1 MLESIKKFDPD
12 SSKSLIKFKN
22 HCVDHLSTG
31 NIIGVFGGSIDLKQ
45 VMRIISILDTT
56 IAKPETKI
64 NKIYNINSND
74 LKKNETKYNMN
85 PSNNEKAIAY
95 GLFIENLPEISNSG
109 WEIKRPLCMLLESY
123 ISEKFSSNIRTENEV
138 GYIATCNVMNVA
150 EGKNPYLFLVFI
162 VQSSKDGLQGIVKKY
177 IDEHMM
183 KDVNIVTDEEFETM
197 KQSIVVNLQEKPL
210 NIISDC
216 SDKFS
221 ILIDTYDDPGVKPDT
236 IIKLFADRFDRKKK
250 MIHGIGQ
257 IKKNDF
263 VNFVKNIV
271 TKNISSVLLVEPT
284 KQK

>member
-1 MLESIKKFDPD
+1 
-12 SSKSLIKFKN
+12 
-22 HCVDHLSTG
+22 
-31 NIIGVFGGSIDLKQ
+31 
-45 VMRIISILDTT
+45 
-56 IAKPETKI
+56 
-64 NKIYNINSND
+64 
-74 LKKNETKYNMN
+74 
-85 PSNNEKAIAY
+85 
-95 GLFIENLPEISNSG
+95 
-109 WEIKRPLCMLLESY
+109 MLLESY

-138 GYIATCNVMNVA
+138 GYIATCNVMNVT

-221 ILIDTYDDPGVKPDT
+221 ILIDTYDDPGVKPDM
-236 IIKLFADRFDRKKK
+236 IIKLFTDRFDRKKK

-284 KQK
+284 KR